1 MLKLNETPIRTANNF
16 RINNIEID
24 AQIPEIIPEFE
35 NVQIIKENSE
45 IDEAVSNK
53 ELVFGNNKELENI
66 VFSKANSKIIVASK
80 NINVVIEYKS
90 ETEKECFHAGII
102 RTFASNGA
110 NINVTVVN
118 LLNDVSTN
126 IESYENDIEADSKVY
141 HKLIDIGAKESIS
154 NYFSNAIGNKADNDL
169 KTIYLGQG
177 SQVKDLN
184 YIVHLRGERTNVDID
199 VQGALKDNSKKNF
212 KGTIDFKKGCKKA
225 KGNENEYCMLLSD
238 KAKSI
243 ALPMLLCTE
252 ADVEGNH
259 STASGKVDESAVFYI
274 MSRGLSYKEA
284 VRLLVKANFYKII
297 EGIQDEE
304 IKTEILQEIDKRL

>member
-35 NVQIIKENSE
+35 NAQIIKENSE
-45 IDEAVSNK
+45 IDENVSNR

-66 VFSKANSKIIVASK
+66 VFSKANSKIRILNNQKAENVKIIYTFDEDSQVLLNQIDIVASK

-154 NYFSNAIGNKADNDL
+154 NYFSNAIGNRADNDL

-184 YIVHLRGERTNVDID
+184 YIVHLRGEKTNVDID
-199 VQGALKDNSKKNF
+199 VQGALKDSSKKNF
-212 KGTIDFKKGCKKA
+212 KGTIDYKKGCKKA
-225 KGNENEYCMLLSD
+225 KGKENEYCMLLSE
-238 KAKSI
+238 KAK
-243 ALPMLLCTE
+243 
-252 ADVEGNH
+252 
-259 STASGKVDESAVFYI
+259 
-274 MSRGLSYKEA
+274 
-284 VRLLVKANFYKII
+284 
-297 EGIQDEE
+297 
-304 IKTEILQEIDKRL
+304 